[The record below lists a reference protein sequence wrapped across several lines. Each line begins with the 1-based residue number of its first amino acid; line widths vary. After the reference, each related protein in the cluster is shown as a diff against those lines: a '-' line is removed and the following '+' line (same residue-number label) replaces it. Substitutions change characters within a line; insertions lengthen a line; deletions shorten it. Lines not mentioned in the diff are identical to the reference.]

1 MDVESAGGRRV
12 TLTRDWVLAVIRARG
27 AVTRTDLGAETG
39 LSRSAVA
46 DAVRDLIDARLVR
59 EETSPPDIRAGRGR
73 PSMVLSP
80 SLPEGL
86 VVGIDFGHTSVAV
99 AVADT
104 TGTIVARAR
113 CDVDV
118 DGEAEH
124 ALDLAAD
131 MFTDV
136 LAEAGGSS
144 GTPLAVAAAVAGPL
158 DAETGRV
165 RPPTL
170 LSDWVDLDPALELSG
185 RLGVPVRVGNDADL
199 GALGEM
205 RFGSA
210 RGYRDFLYVKASIGV
225 GAGLVLGGRIYR
237 GSSGMVGEIGHTRIR
252 HAGSWCRCGGQGCL
266 ETVVSLTTIR
276 SRLAELGLEAGSAAS
291 LGALCE
297 NPIAA
302 RIVREAG
309 RTLGRVLA
317 DLCNCLN
324 PAAVVL
330 GGEIAAAGAPFA
342 DGVREA
348 VVRHAQPTI
357 AQGVRVHLAGLGAD
371 AALRGAIASAVD
383 QVLSTDR
390 DVIR

>member
-1 MDVESAGGRRV
+1 M
-12 TLTRDWVLAVIRARG
+12 TLTRDWVLAVVRARG
-27 AVTRTDLGAETG
+27 AVTRADLGAETG

-59 EETSPPDIRAGRGR
+59 EEVAPPDTRAGRGR
-73 PSMVLSP
+73 PAMMLSP

-86 VVGIDFGHTSVAV
+86 VVGIDFGHASVAV
-99 AVADT
+99 AAADT
-104 TGTIVARAR
+104 TGTVVARAR
-113 CDVDV
+113 RDFDV
-118 DGEAEH
+118 DGRAEQ
-124 ALDLAAD
+124 ALDLAAG

-136 LAEAGGSS
+136 LAEAGRCE
-144 GTPLAVAAAVAGPL
+144 PLLAVAAAVAGPI
-158 DAETGRV
+158 DADTGKV
-165 RPPTL
+165 RPPTI
-170 LSDWVDLDPALELSG
+170 LSTWVDLDPAVEMSR
-185 RLGVPVRVGNDADL
+185 RLGVEVRVGNDADL

-210 RGYRDFLYVKASIGV
+210 RGYRDFLYVKASVGV
-225 GAGLVLGGRIYR
+225 GAGLVLGGRVYR
-237 GSSGMVGEIGHTRIR
+237 GSFGMVGEIGHTRIGN
-252 HAGSWCRCGGQGCL
+252 AGAWCRCGSQGCL

-276 SRLAELGLEAGSAAS
+276 NRLAELGLEADSAAT

-302 RIVREAG
+302 RIFREAG

-330 GGEIAAAGAPFA
+330 GGEITAAGDPFV
-342 DGVREA
+342 DGVRES

-357 AQGVRVHLAGLGAD
+357 AQGVSVHAAGLGPD
-371 AALRGAIASAVD
+371 AELRGAIASAIN

-390 DVIR
+390 DGIGPV